1 MNEKVPLDE
10 TEARH
15 DDIDVAIENAKQL
28 GRDNDAYSVIY
39 GYQKDGKFYAIKDPY
54 ICRDMKEHELAAELV
69 KMKYR
74 AYTIYA
80 IYDRQFNENLDIQTS
95 AATKVE
101 LDDNSA
107 LISSEDHRINVES
120 DDGANIQVNDDG
132 SVEVR
137 KSAEAPFDDEEHQEV
152 EPIPAPED
160 DELSEEEP
168 VEDEEAEEESP
179 KDEMFGS
186 YRSRKELSE
195 ALKKLKEQKI
205 PYIIRRSTNE
215 NYRYD
220 VLKEDA
226 ALTTIDEPEVID
238 PKKAE
243 RSEVAPGNLSDT
255 EVEVLNKLF
264 DISKDISDNIQKY
277 YGIQADPRLIV
288 ADMVQDLRLVSGNL
302 KPKDLPD
309 TPINQVTKEM
319 YRDYNSFY
327 DFVDKIETL
336 ITGEEHHTTPER
348 KLQQAIQ
355 MLDSDNFSP
364 EAIEKGIASDRF
376 LKQVRRGAIPFIPQ
390 DQVKII
396 ESYLKEC
403 DNNKPSCTEPDC
415 DKEAE
420 KPEDVQIGNKEKNK
434 EILNE
439 TPADYDKEET
449 VEMDI
454 GRFDEDIN
462 NYFDESY
469 EDTVLYTTTKGYIDP
484 QGNILLEGFLKSE
497 EAQTKIKFTLCPS
510 KRMNEGVEETIYHVT
525 NNLSEEEFEF
535 TF

>member
-1 MNEKVPLDE
+1 M
-10 TEARH
+10 
-15 DDIDVAIENAKQL
+15 
-28 GRDNDAYSVIY
+28 
-39 GYQKDGKFYAIKDPY
+39 
-54 ICRDMKEHELAAELV
+54 AADLV
-69 KMKYR
+69 KAKYH
-74 AYTIYA
+74 AYTINA
-80 IYDRQFNENLDIQTS
+80 VYDRQFNEQLNINTTS
-95 AATKVE
+95 ATKME
-101 LDDNSA
+101 IDDESA
-107 LISSEDHRINVES
+107 IISSEDHKINVES
-120 DDGANIQVNDDG
+120 DDGADVQVNDDG

-137 KSAEAPFDDEEHQEV
+137 KSEEAQVDSFDDMGDLDADMPVDDTPADDISVDDEPVDDEEHQEI

-160 DELSEEEP
+160 DELPEEEP

-179 KDEMFGS
+179 KDEMLGS

-243 RSEVAPGNLSDT
+243 RSEVVPANLSDT
-255 EVEVLNKLF
+255 EVEVLNRLF

-288 ADMVQDLRLVSGNL
+288 ADMVQDLRLVNGDL
-302 KPKDLPD
+302 KPEDLPD

-319 YRDYNSFY
+319 YSDYNSFY
-327 DFVDKIETL
+327 NFVDQIETL
-336 ITGEEHHTTPER
+336 ITGEEHHTTPED

-355 MLDSDNFSP
+355 MLDSHEFSP
-364 EAIEKGIASDRF
+364 EAIEQGIASDKF
-376 LKQVRRGAIPFIPQ
+376 LEQIRRGAIPFIPQ
-390 DQVKII
+390 DQVPMI

-403 DNNKPSCTEPDC
+403 GNKPECKGVDC
-415 DKEAE
+415 DKETE
-420 KPEDVQIGNKEKNK
+420 KPEDVQIGEKEKDK

-439 TPADYDKEET
+439 MPADEDNDHIDEEAT
-449 VEMDI
+449 VEMEI
-454 GRFDEDIN
+454 SKFDEDIN
-462 NYFDESY
+462 NYLDESY

-484 QGNILLEGFLKSE
+484 YGNILLEGFLKSE
-497 EAQTKIKFTLCPS
+497 TAQTKIDFTLCPS
-510 KRMNEGVEETIYHVT
+510 KKMNEGVEETIYHVT

-535 TF
+535 KF